1 MSLILGI
8 QHVSVATKIGNAR
21 SRKVQ
26 VIATTQQCER
36 NGEIS
41 RVEYEKRLHIARVS
55 IVLEKKNAIGGIVV
69 GLSQKNIPSF
79 AVIKNIFTCG
89 IHSFVI
95 R

>member
-1 MSLILGI
+1 MR
-8 QHVSVATKIGNAR
+8 VSHPRFTTCLRLATKIENAR

-55 IVLEKKNAIGGIVV
+55 IVLEKKNTVGDIVV

-79 AVIKNIFTCG
+79 AVLVHN
-89 IHSFVI
+89 
-95 R
+95 